1 MTSDKVPNENHSLTL
16 LPRPSQPSLSSVPL
30 KSSLKL
36 QQFIV
41 NSNRA
46 MQHNCRPDHVKELV
60 LEQELANGIHGHA
73 STEDAP
79 ASAIQPSPLLDAI
92 AVPLGR
98 PGS

>member
-1 MTSDKVPNENHSLTL
+1 
-16 LPRPSQPSLSSVPL
+16 
-30 KSSLKL
+30 
-36 QQFIV
+36 
-41 NSNRA
+41 

-92 AVPLGR
+92 AVPPGR